1 MLSYSSA
8 QFALR
13 TLLKHPGK
21 LITWEG
27 LDGSGKS
34 TQLAL
39 AAERLRGKG
48 FRVTTTREP
57 GGTAVGQQVREIVLH
72 EPRGSVAPLTEL
84 ALMFAARAQH
94 IEQVILPALGA
105 GDVILC
111 DRFTDSSVA
120 YQGYGRG
127 IPLEVIRGLEN
138 FLCQGVR
145 PDLTVILE
153 VDPETGARR
162 SGQRNRA
169 AAEPDTRFEQEG
181 TEFFERVR
189 QGYREIARQEPARV
203 RLVDGRGSIAEVHE
217 RVRQTVDEFL
227 RTVGIVQSEPRP

>member
-1 MLSYSSA
+1 M
-8 QFALR
+8 
-13 TLLKHPGK
+13 KHPGK
-21 LITWEG
+21 LITLEG

-39 AAERLRGKG
+39 EAERLRGKG
-48 FRVTTTREP
+48 FRVPTTREP
-57 GGTAVGQQVREIVLH
+57 GGTVLGQQVRAIVVHAERSALT
-72 EPRGSVAPLTEL
+72 PLTEL

-94 IEQVILPALGA
+94 IEQVILPALRA
-105 GDVILC
+105 GDVVLC

-138 FLCQGVR
+138 FLCQEVR

-153 VDPETGARR
+153 IDPETGARR

-169 AAEPDTRFEQEG
+169 AADPDTRFEQEG
-181 TEFFERVR
+181 MEFFERVR

-217 RVRQTVDEFL
+217 RVRQVVDEFL
-227 RTVGIVQSEPRP
+227 AKQGTGNRE

>member
-1 MLSYSSA
+1 M
-8 QFALR
+8 
-13 TLLKHPGK
+13 KHPGK

-39 AAERLRGKG
+39 EAQRLRGKG
-48 FRVTTTREP
+48 FRVKATREP

-72 EPRGSVAPLTEL
+72 APRGSVTPLTEL

-94 IEQVILPALGA
+94 IEEVILPALRA
-105 GDVILC
+105 GDVVLC

-127 IPLEVIRGLEN
+127 IPLKMIQGLESM
-138 FLCQGVR
+138 LCQGVR

-153 VDPETGARR
+153 IDPETGARR

-169 AAEPDTRFEQEG
+169 ASDPDTRFEQEG
-181 TEFFERVR
+181 IEFFERV
-189 QGYREIARQEPARV
+189 QHGYREIAQQEPGRI
-203 RLVDGRGSIAEVHE
+203 RLVDGQGSVAEVHE
-217 RVRQTVDEFL
+217 RVRQAVDEFL
-227 RTVGIVQSEPRP
+227 KK